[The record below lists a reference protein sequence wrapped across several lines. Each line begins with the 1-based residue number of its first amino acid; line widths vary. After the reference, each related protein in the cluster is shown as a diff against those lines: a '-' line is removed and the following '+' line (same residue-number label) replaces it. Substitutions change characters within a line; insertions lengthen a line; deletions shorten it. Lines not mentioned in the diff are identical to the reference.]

1 MDNKQEDRRI
11 RRTKKLLKSGFASL
25 MKEKEFK
32 DIRVKDITDL
42 VDLNRG
48 TFYLHYNDTY
58 DLLEKIENE
67 VLDDFQTMIDTYRPQ
82 VDGHSMLPVIAPIV
96 DYIVDN
102 LEVCRVLFQN
112 KTSNDFWEK
121 FQKLIRK
128 NGVSMIRMTYPNYN
142 QEYLDYFFSFV
153 TTGILGLIKEWFD
166 TEMRLPKNE
175 LVLVSDKL
183 ISATATSI
191 LNKNSTC

>member
-1 MDNKQEDRRI
+1 MDTKQEDRRI

-67 VLDDFQTMIDTYRPQ
+67 VLDDFQT
-82 VDGHSMLPVIAPIV
+82 S
-96 DYIVDN
+96 
-102 LEVCRVLFQN
+102 LF
-112 KTSNDFWEK
+112 
-121 FQKLIRK
+121 
-128 NGVSMIRMTYPNYN
+128 
-142 QEYLDYFFSFV
+142 
-153 TTGILGLIKEWFD
+153 
-166 TEMRLPKNE
+166 
-175 LVLVSDKL
+175 
-183 ISATATSI
+183 
-191 LNKNSTC
+191 

>member
-1 MDNKQEDRRI
+1 MNNKPEDRRV

-25 MKEKEFK
+25 IKEKEFK

-67 VLDDFQTMIDTYRPQ
+67 VLDDFQTMIDTYCPQ
-82 VDGHSMLPVIAPIV
+82 MEGNSMLPVIAPIV

-102 LEVCRVLFQN
+102 LDICRVLFQN

-121 FQKLIRK
+121 FQQLIHN
-128 NGVSMIRMTYPNYN
+128 NGVSIIRMKFSDYN
-142 QEYLDYFFSFV
+142 QEYLDYFFSFI
-153 TTGILGLIKEWFD
+153 TSGILGLIKEWFD
-166 TEMRLPKNE
+166 TEMQLPKNE

-183 ISATATSI
+183 ISATAASI
-191 LNKNSTC
+191 FQQKL

>member
-1 MDNKQEDRRI
+1 MDTKQEDRRI

-67 VLDDFQTMIDTYRPQ
+67 VLDDFQTMIDTYCPQ
-82 VDGHSMLPVIAPIV
+82 VGGHSILPVITPIV
-96 DYIVDN
+96 NYIVDN

-112 KTSNDFWEK
+112 KTSNDFWQK
-121 FQKLIRK
+121 FQQLVRK
-128 NGVSMIRMTYPNYN
+128 NGVSMIQMTYPNYN

-166 TEMRLPKNE
+166 TDMRLPKNE
-175 LVLVSDKL
+175 LVTVSDKL
-183 ISATATSI
+183 ISAAASI
-191 LNKNSTC
+191 LNKSSV

>member
-1 MDNKQEDRRI
+1 MDTKQEDRRI

-67 VLDDFQTMIDTYRPQ
+67 VLDDFQAMIDTHCPQ
-82 VDGHSMLPVIAPIV
+82 VDGHSILPVIAPIV
-96 DYIVDN
+96 NYIVDN

-112 KTSNDFWEK
+112 KTSNDFWQK
-121 FQKLIRK
+121 FQQLVRK
-128 NGVSMIRMTYPNYN
+128 NGVSMIQMTYPNYN

-166 TEMRLPKNE
+166 TDMRLPKNE
-175 LVLVSDKL
+175 LVTVSDKL
-183 ISATATSI
+183 ISAAASI
-191 LNKNSTC
+191 LNKNSF

>member
-1 MDNKQEDRRI
+1 MNDKPEDRRV

-25 MKEKEFK
+25 MKEQEFK

-48 TFYLHYNDTY
+48 TFYLHYTDTY

-67 VLDDFQTMIDTYRPQ
+67 VLDDFQTMIDTYCPQ
-82 VDGHSMLPVIAPIV
+82 MEGTSMLPVIAPIV

-102 LEVCRVLFQN
+102 LDICRVLFQN
-112 KTSNDFWEK
+112 KTSNDFWKK
-121 FQKLIRK
+121 FQLLIHN
-128 NGVSMIRMTYPNYN
+128 NGVSIIRMKFSDYN
-142 QEYLDYFFSFV
+142 QEYLEYFFSFI
-153 TTGILGLIKEWFD
+153 TSGIIGLIKEWFE
-166 TEMRLPKNE
+166 TEMQLPKNE

-183 ISATATSI
+183 ISAAAASI
-191 LNKNSTC
+191 FQKKL

>member
-1 MDNKQEDRRI
+1 MNNKPEDRRV

-25 MKEKEFK
+25 IKEKEFK

-48 TFYLHYNDTY
+48 TFYLHYTDTY

-67 VLDDFQTMIDTYRPQ
+67 VLDDFQTMIDTYCPQ
-82 VDGHSMLPVIAPIV
+82 MEGNSMLPVIAPIV

-102 LEVCRVLFQN
+102 LDICRVLFQN

-121 FQKLIRK
+121 FQLLIHN
-128 NGVSMIRMTYPNYN
+128 NGVSIIRMKFSDYN
-142 QEYLDYFFSFV
+142 QEYLDYFFSFI
-153 TTGILGLIKEWFD
+153 TSGILGLIKEWFD
-166 TEMRLPKNE
+166 TEMQLPKNE

-183 ISATATSI
+183 ISATAASI
-191 LNKNSTC
+191 FQQKL

>member
-67 VLDDFQTMIDTYRPQ
+67 VLNDFQTMIDTYCPQ
-82 VDGHSMLPVIAPIV
+82 VEGNSMLPIIAPIV

-102 LEVCRVLFQN
+102 LEICRVMFQN
-112 KTSNDFWEK
+112 KTSNDFWDK
-121 FQKLIRK
+121 FQQLIRK
-128 NGVSMIRMTYPNYN
+128 NGVSIIHMKFPDYN
-142 QEYLDYFFSFV
+142 QAYLDYFFSFV
-153 TTGILGLIKEWFD
+153 TSGILGLIKEWFD
-166 TEMRLPKNE
+166 TSMGLPKNE
-175 LVLVSDKL
+175 LVLVADKL
-183 ISATATSI
+183 ISAAAASI
-191 LNKNSTC
+191 LQQKL

>member
-1 MDNKQEDRRI
+1 MDTRQEDRRI

-67 VLDDFQTMIDTYRPQ
+67 VLGDFQAMIDTYCPQ
-82 VDGHSMLPVIAPIV
+82 VDAHSILPVISPIV

-102 LEVCRVLFQN
+102 LDVCRVLFQS

-121 FQKLIRK
+121 FQKLIRN
-128 NGVSMIRMTYPNYN
+128 NGVSMIQMAYPNYN

-153 TTGILGLIKEWFD
+153 TSGILGLIKEWFD
-166 TEMRLPKNE
+166 TSMRLPKNE
-175 LVLVSDKL
+175 LVLVTDKL
-183 ISATATSI
+183 ISAAATSI
-191 LNKNSTC
+191 LQQKL

>member
-1 MDNKQEDRRI
+1 MDTKQEDRRI
-11 RRTKKLLKSGFASL
+11 RRTKKLLKTGFASL

-67 VLDDFQTMIDTYRPQ
+67 VLDNFQTMIDTYRPQ
-82 VDGHSMLPVIAPIV
+82 VDGHSILPVIAPIV

-102 LEVCRVLFQN
+102 LDVCRVLFQN
-112 KTSNDFWEK
+112 KTSNDFWGK
-121 FQKLIRK
+121 FQNLIRK
-128 NGVSMIRMTYPNYN
+128 NGVSMIHMTYPNYN

-166 TEMRLPKNE
+166 TSMRLPKNE
-175 LVLVSDKL
+175 LVLLSDKL

-191 LNKNSTC
+191 LDKKA

>member
-25 MKEKEFK
+25 MKEKDFK

-67 VLDDFQTMIDTYRPQ
+67 VLDDFQTMIDTYCPK
-82 VDGHSMLPVIAPIV
+82 VGIHSILPVIAPIV

-121 FQKLIRK
+121 FQSLVRK
-128 NGVSMIRMTYPNYN
+128 NGVSMIKVSYPNYN

-166 TEMRLPKNE
+166 TEMRLPKKE
-175 LVLVSDKL
+175 LVTISDKL
-183 ISATATSI
+183 ISAAASI
-191 LNKNSTC
+191 LNKSSF

>member
-32 DIRVKDITDL
+32 NIRVKDITDL

-67 VLDDFQTMIDTYRPQ
+67 VLDDFQRMIDTHCAQ
-82 VDGHSMLPVIAPIV
+82 VAGQSMMPIITPIV

-102 LEVCRVLFQN
+102 IDVCRVLFQN

-128 NGVSMIRMTYPNYN
+128 NGVSMIQRTFTNYN
-142 QEYLDYFFSFV
+142 PEYLDYFFSFI
-153 TTGILGLIKEWFD
+153 TSGILGLIKEWFD
-166 TEMRLPKNE
+166 TSMRLPKNE

-183 ISATATSI
+183 ISAAAASI
-191 LNKNSTC
+191 LQQRLT